1 MRRRGTYGDWRCI
14 QSRNR
19 EKELVSMRL
28 HYFLLGGI
36 AGLAG
41 LGLLL
46 PTGAGAVRNATAVN
60 VTAGKPSEF
69 AFILSKKVFPQ
80 GTVTFRMKNGG
91 AIPHDLKICASPKG
105 GSANSCTGKVT
116 KLIGPAQS
124 TTLTYTFK
132 TKGTYEYLCTV
143 PGHAAAG
150 MKGDLRVT

>member
-1 MRRRGTYGDWRCI
+1 M
-14 QSRNR
+14 
-19 EKELVSMRL
+19 KL
-28 HYFLLGGI
+28 HYFLLGGS

-41 LGLLL
+41 LGLLV
-46 PTGAGAVRNATAVN
+46 PAGAGAARNATTVH

-69 AFILSKKVFPQ
+69 AFILSKKVLPH
-80 GTVTFRMKNGG
+80 GTVTFRLKNGG
-91 AIPHDLKICASPKG
+91 MIPHDLKICASPKG
-105 GSANSCTGKVT
+105 GSANSCAGKVT

>member
-1 MRRRGTYGDWRCI
+1 MRP
-14 QSRNR
+14 
-19 EKELVSMRL
+19 
-28 HYFLLGGI
+28 HYFLAAGI

-41 LGLLL
+41 SGLLL
-46 PTGAGAVRNATAVN
+46 PSAVGAVRKPTTVN

-69 AFILSKKVFPQ
+69 RFALSKKVLPH
-80 GTVTFRMKNGG
+80 GTVIFRLKNGG

-105 GSANSCTGKVT
+105 GHANSCKGKVT
-116 KLIGPAQS
+116 KLIVPAQS

-150 MKGDLRVT
+150 MKGDLRVK